1 MDKKNKKKLSKAE
14 KLAKKKRERVLKIA
28 GFACAGIQLIASIV
42 FIILL
47 NFLDVLPSEFKLL
60 IDILLVLFC
69 LVTAITQRWVI
80 PGVVTKVLSI
90 FMTIVLVAGSLYV
103 NITRRTINK
112 ISDSYTKVSTMGVY
126 VLKQNPAESI
136 VELGAVEYG
145 IISNLERDDTNS
157 TIDKIEKTIDSTIT
171 YSEYESIVTLADA
184 LISEEV
190 QAIII
195 NSTYLNMLDD
205 MDGYDTFE
213 GQIKCVMS
221 YSIEKVIVEEDN
233 DLSNLV
239 TSDNCFSIYISGID
253 SVGPP
258 NVNSNSDV
266 NIICTVNVKTHDV
279 ILISTPR
286 DFFVPLSISNGV
298 NDKLTHAGA
307 YGVDVSMD
315 TLEMLYGINIDYY
328 LKVNFTGFVDIIDA
342 LGGVDV
348 YSAYDFV
355 AYHGGYHY
363 NIGINHLNGIE
374 ALGFARERY
383 SFAQGDRQRG
393 RNQMEVIKALI
404 SKMTSKEMITNYNS
418 VMSAV
423 GNSMVTNMPQEMIS
437 DLVKMQIE
445 DMPTWNIQT
454 YSVNGTGSNQFTY
467 SMPNRSVY
475 VMIPDQTTVDTA
487 KEYLN
492 LIHEDKEVIIT
503 E

>member
-1 MDKKNKKKLSKAE
+1 MNKKKLSKAE
-14 KLAKKKRERVLKIA
+14 KLAKKKRERILRIA
-28 GFACAGIQLIASIV
+28 GFVCAGIQLIASVV

-47 NFLDVLPSEFKLL
+47 NYLDVLPIEFKAL

-69 LVTAITQRWVI
+69 MVTAITQRWVI
-80 PGVVTKVLSI
+80 PGAVTKVLSV
-90 FMTIVLVAGSLYV
+90 FMSIVLVAGSIYV
-103 NITRRTINK
+103 HITNKTIDK
-112 ISDSYTKVSTMGVY
+112 ISGSYTKVSTMGVY
-126 VLKQNPAESI
+126 VLKDNPANGI
-136 VELGAVEYG
+136 VELEDSCYG
-145 IISNLERDDTNS
+145 IIANLERDDTNN
-157 TIDKIEKTIDSTIT
+157 TIDKIEEILGGEIAF
-171 YSEYESIVTLADA
+171 SEYESIITLADA
-184 LISEEV
+184 LIADEV

-195 NSTYLNMLDD
+195 NSNYLTMLDG
-205 MDGYDTFE
+205 MEGYEGFE
-213 GQIKCVMS
+213 NQIKCVMS
-221 YSIEKVIVEEDN
+221 HSIEKVIVEENNQD
-233 DLSNLV
+233 SNLV

-266 NIICTVNVKTHDV
+266 NIICTVNVKTHEI

-286 DFFVPLSISNGV
+286 DFFIPLSISGGV
-298 NDKLTHAGA
+298 NDKLTHAGV

-328 LKVNFTGFVDIIDA
+328 LKVNFTGFVDIINA

-348 YSAYDFV
+348 YSEYDFV

-363 NIGINHLNGIE
+363 NVGMNHLNGLE

-404 SKMTSKEMITNYNS
+404 NKMTSKEMITNYNN

-423 GNSMVTNMPQEMIS
+423 GNSMVTNMPQEEIS
-437 DLVKMQIE
+437 ELVKMQIE
-445 DMPTWNIQT
+445 EMPTWNIMT
-454 YSVNGTGSNQFTY
+454 YSVNGTGSSEFTY

-475 VMIPDQTTVDTA
+475 VMVPDQATVEKA
-487 KEYLN
+487 REYLK
-492 LIHEDKEVIIT
+492 LIHEDKPVTIDE
-503 E
+503 